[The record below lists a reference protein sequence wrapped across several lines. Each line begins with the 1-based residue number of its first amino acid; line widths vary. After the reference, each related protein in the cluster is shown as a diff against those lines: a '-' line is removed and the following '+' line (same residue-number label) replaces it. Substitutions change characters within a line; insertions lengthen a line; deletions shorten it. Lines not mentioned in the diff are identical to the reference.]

1 MDYCALSD
9 VYPLMSAVGELRDAP
24 VEPDATPATQLTASA
39 AASLIT
45 QVSAEIDGHLRAKG
59 YTLPVVDYEALV
71 FLTSVAA
78 SGTAA
83 RILRSLFPAS
93 EGVSGDAGAA
103 SAHEKTY
110 QAGLAL
116 IDKGGLAADMS
127 RSGMSIAH
135 GWEHCQH
142 EHGAPF

>member
-24 VEPDATPATQLTASA
+24 VAPDVTPATQLTETA

-59 YTLPVVDYEALV
+59 YVLPVADYEALV

-135 GWEHCQH
+135 GWEHCPCEH
-142 EHGAPF
+142 EAPF

>member
-1 MDYCALSD
+1 M
-9 VYPLMSAVGELRDAP
+9 
-24 VEPDATPATQLTASA
+24 
-39 AASLIT
+39 
-45 QVSAEIDGHLRAKG
+45 
-59 YTLPVVDYEALV
+59 
-71 FLTSVAA
+71 AA

-135 GWEHCQH
+135 GWEHCH
-142 EHGAPF
+142 HDHGAPF